1 MLLANWFIWPGIA
14 LTTLR
19 HAAASTLFA
28 LNIWLYCSMASACST
43 VSLPPAR
50 TALLNANAML
60 VASSRFLVNGA
71 SCWTMPIMLDV
82 VVGRPSMLALMRLM
96 AAAASF
102 ESYPKFFMTLGK
114 LFIVSARLMAPST
127 LLVMM
132 FETLLNADCANPL
145 MAPNFAAPHAVK
157 KRSESPTPLAAVV
170 VTLDCMLRK
179 ELMALR
185 ADAAADAKN
194 PDCLEVL
201 AFRFV

>member
-1 MLLANWFIWPGIA
+1 
-14 LTTLR
+14 
-19 HAAASTLFA
+19 
-28 LNIWLYCSMASACST
+28 
-43 VSLPPAR
+43 
-50 TALLNANAML
+50 
-60 VASSRFLVNGA
+60 
-71 SCWTMPIMLDV
+71 MPIMLDV

-157 KRSESPTPLAAVV
+157 KRSESPTPLVAVV